1 MKSFL
6 GLASIIVTL
15 SANSATLPGFRV
27 QMLGATTSFTSSL
40 AVDSK
45 NNIYYTTTSGDIV
58 RFVNG
63 VSTVVAHV
71 VTNATSNSGLLGL
84 ALIDDNTAVVH
95 YTTFGQTYDV
105 ISLVDLTTGI
115 ETIIHKF
122 AADIDVPERGSSPEH
137 HGGNPTVGPDGSI
150 FV

>member
-27 QMLGATTSFTSSL
+27 QMLGATTSFASSL

-45 NNIYYTTTSGDIV
+45 NNIDYTTTSGDIV

-63 VSTVVAHV
+63 VA
-71 VTNATSNSGLLGL
+71 
-84 ALIDDNTAVVH
+84 
-95 YTTFGQTYDV
+95 
-105 ISLVDLTTGI
+105 
-115 ETIIHKF
+115 
-122 AADIDVPERGSSPEH
+122 RSSPTSS
-137 HGGNPTVGPDGSI
+137 PTPTATPASWAWR
-150 FV
+150 